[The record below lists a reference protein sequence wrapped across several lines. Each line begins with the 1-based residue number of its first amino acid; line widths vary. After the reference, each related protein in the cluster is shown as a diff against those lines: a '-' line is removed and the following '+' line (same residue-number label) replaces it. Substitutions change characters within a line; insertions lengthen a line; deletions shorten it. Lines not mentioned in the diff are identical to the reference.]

1 MSGIR
6 MATRR
11 NSRDATRPWE
21 GPGTRSV
28 PAIVISLLVCGM
40 FALPCVAG
48 QVRTA
53 GGDTLVGDVSVDA
66 EGRVTVAP
74 PAPPEGTPDDAPEAA
89 PENAPEA
96 AGDDAAARPVTERRE
111 LALLD
116 VDEVRFGDVALLG
129 DGRPVVQ
136 VAGPGRDKRGEATVR
151 LRAGAHRMVL
161 AYAHATGNAELG
173 LTWAGPA
180 GSGVGGE
187 IGAEALARLGGRGE
201 DPAPAGIDREGYR
214 LPEDPEGLRS
224 RLGYTYYTFEA
235 EQPGLAEADRWGLAE
250 PFSVAQ
256 RKRSGSTSRIDLRLA
271 GRDDHYALLFDGYL
285 KVPADGEYTFTLGAD
300 SPAALY
306 LGAMPAFAARAGEAA
321 GAGGGSGAAAA
332 WRVMLIGAG
341 DGSGAGRVEL
351 DTWSDGT
358 LGLSAPGGGA
368 GGEPLR
374 LAVPREAVAELWS
387 AEASADAPDRAGEPG
402 DADSVYVLD
411 RDGKVQR
418 VTGEVLGVEA
428 DDGEAGDGGEE
439 GDGEAGVR
447 QLVMR
452 YQGRERR
459 LDLSR
464 VRGVV
469 FAPERR
475 DRSGQA
481 AFHQVVELLNGLAL
495 PGRWTGGG
503 EGDPPAPLTFVSSWE
518 QELALP
524 VDTVSRLRTR
534 NGRLVRL
541 TDLDPAAEE
550 VPYFDRVMPHRVNAA
565 FDGGPITLYD
575 GRRYDTG
582 IAVHSLSR
590 LTYALDGGFARLRGK
605 AGLLKPGGTLGDVTL
620 RVHGDGSPLF
630 ERDNVTA
637 EAGAVDL
644 DLDVTG
650 VDQLTLEVG
659 FGDGQDVGDRVGWVD
674 MVLVRPG
681 GQP

>member
-1 MSGIR
+1 MI
-6 MATRR
+6 
-11 NSRDATRPWE
+11 
-21 GPGTRSV
+21 
-28 PAIVISLLVCGM
+28 
-40 FALPCVAG
+40 ALPCVAG

-53 GGDTLVGDVSVDA
+53 GGETLAGDVSVDA

-74 PAPPEGTPDDAPEAA
+74 PTPPERTPEAATQAAPEAA
-89 PENAPEA
+89 PEA
-96 AGDDAAARPVTERRE
+96 AGEDAAVRPVTERRE
-111 LALLD
+111 VALLD

-187 IGAEALARLGGRGE
+187 IGAEALARLGGRSE

-256 RKRSGSTSRIDLRLA
+256 RRRSGSTSRIDLRLA

-285 KVPADGEYTFTLGAD
+285 KVPADGDYTFTLGAD

-321 GAGGGSGAAAA
+321 GAGGGAGGGGSGAAAA
-332 WRVMLIGAG
+332 WRVVLVGSGDGAGAGAG
-341 DGSGAGRVEL
+341 DAGRVDL
-351 DTWSDGT
+351 DTWSGGT

-368 GGEPLR
+368 GGGEGTDDEPLR
-374 LAVPREAVAELWS
+374 LAVPRGAVAELW
-387 AEASADAPDRAGEPG
+387 AAGASTDALDRADEPG

-428 DDGEAGDGGEE
+428 GTGGAGEGGVAGDDGEANT
-439 GDGEAGVR
+439 R

-459 LDLSR
+459 LDLAR
-464 VRGVV
+464 VQGVV

-503 EGDPPAPLTFVSSWE
+503 EGDPPAPLTFVSAWE

-524 VDTVSRLRTR
+524 VETVSRLRTR

-541 TDLDPAAEE
+541 TDLDPAADE
-550 VPYFDRVMPHRVNAA
+550 VPYFDRVMPHRVNTA

-582 IAVHSLSR
+582 LAVHSQSR

-605 AGLLKPGGTLGDVTL
+605 VGLLKPGGALGNVSLRVLGDS
-620 RVHGDGSPLF
+620 SPLF
-630 ERDNVTA
+630 ERENVTA
-637 EAGAVDL
+637 DAGAIDL

-659 FGDGQDVGDRVGWVD
+659 FGAGQDVGDRVGWVD